1 MAPLIL
7 TLHQM
12 ARCTGLMDTMRYLL
26 RMDDAVLSVMV
37 QKFFLLDLA
46 CLMVLCVTC
55 SVTRSKAMIGLL
67 KMKDVLGTKAWLIYL
82 AGLSLF
88 VVFCL
93 AVMGLALTLI

>member
-1 MAPLIL
+1 
-7 TLHQM
+7 
-12 ARCTGLMDTMRYLL
+12 
-26 RMDDAVLSVMV
+26 
-37 QKFFLLDLA
+37 
-46 CLMVLCVTC
+46 
-55 SVTRSKAMIGLL
+55 MIGLL